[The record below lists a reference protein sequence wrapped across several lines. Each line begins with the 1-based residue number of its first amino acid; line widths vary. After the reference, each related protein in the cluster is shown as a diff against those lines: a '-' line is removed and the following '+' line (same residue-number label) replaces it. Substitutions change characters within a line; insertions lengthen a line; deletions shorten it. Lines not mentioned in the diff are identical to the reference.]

1 MKEHI
6 AIKNGL
12 MNVANYFEDRNIDS
26 MQNLVEDAI
35 LFINKSF
42 PLDAEVSVNLAG
54 TVTGTCGH
62 ELRGVDDNMLTIKDH
77 FNDYDEWK
85 IKRCIAY
92 VCVCDWCAKRYE
104 KDGIVLHNEQEEKE
118 WLNCDSQISD

>member
-1 MKEHI
+1 MAKTNKIE
-6 AIKNGL
+6 NES
-12 MNVANYFEDRNIDS
+12 NSV
-26 MQNLVEDAI
+26 VEAR
-35 LFINKSF
+35 
-42 PLDAEVSVNLAG
+42 VSVNLAG
-54 TVTGTCGH
+54 TVIGTCGH

-104 KDGIVLHNEQEEKE
+104 KDGIVLHNAQEEKE
-118 WLNCDSQISD
+118 WLNGDSQISD

>member
-1 MKEHI
+1 MKT
-6 AIKNGL
+6 KQ
-12 MNVANYFEDRNIDS
+12 Y
-26 MQNLVEDAI
+26 
-35 LFINKSF
+35 KK
-42 PLDAEVSVNLAG
+42 PVSVNLAG

-62 ELRGVDDNMLTIKDH
+62 ELRGVDDNMLTIKEH

-92 VCVCDWCAKRYE
+92 VCVCDWCAKEYE

-118 WLNCDSQISD
+118 WLNGDSQISD

>member
-1 MKEHI
+1 MTT
-6 AIKNGL
+6 KNVKKKTL
-12 MNVANYFEDRNIDS
+12 KADLNS
-26 MQNLVEDAI
+26 
-35 LFINKSF
+35 INNNSNS
-42 PLDAEVSVNLAG
+42 DAEARVSVNLAG

-104 KDGIVLHNEQEEKE
+104 KDGIVLHNEQEEKK
-118 WLNCDSQISD
+118 WLNGDSQISD